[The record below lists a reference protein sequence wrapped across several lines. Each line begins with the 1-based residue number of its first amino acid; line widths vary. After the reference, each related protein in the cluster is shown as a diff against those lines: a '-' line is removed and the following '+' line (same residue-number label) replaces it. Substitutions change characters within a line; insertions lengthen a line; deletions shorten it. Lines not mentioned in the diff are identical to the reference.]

1 MTKNLQTSQN
11 IVEASFKLMAEHGIE
26 KMSLSMIAKE
36 VGISKPAIYYHFSS
50 KEALVDFLFEEIF
63 SGYHFVSYFD
73 KEQYTKEN
81 FAEKLIADGL
91 HMLSEYEGQ
100 EGILRVI
107 NEFIVTASRNEK
119 YQKRLFEIQEDFL
132 NGFHDLL
139 KKGVELDVVSQQ
151 ATEENAHTLALVID
165 NMSNYMLMGFQ
176 LKYKEIWIRN
186 VKNVMKEEK
195 K

>member
-107 NEFIVTASRNEK
+107 NEFIVTAARNEK
-119 YQKRLFEIQEDFL
+119 YQKRLFEIQEEFL
-132 NGFHDLL
+132 NGFHELL
-139 KKGVELDVVSQQ
+139 KKGARLGVVSQD
-151 ATEENAHTLALVID
+151 ATEENAYTLALVID

-186 VKNVMKEEK
+186 VKNVMKEE
-195 K
+195 

>member
-100 EGILRVI
+100 EEILRVI

-139 KKGVELDVVSQQ
+139 KKGVELDVVLQQ

-186 VKNVMKEEK
+186 VKNVLKGE
-195 K
+195 

>member
-63 SGYHFVSYFD
+63 SGYHFVSYFN

-176 LKYKEIWIRN
+176 LKYKEIWIQN
-186 VKNVMKEEK
+186 VKNVMKEE
-195 K
+195 

>member
-63 SGYHFVSYFD
+63 SEYHFVSYFD
-73 KEQYTKEN
+73 KEKYTKEN

-107 NEFIVTASRNEK
+107 NEFIVTAARNEK

-132 NGFHDLL
+132 NGFYDLL
-139 KKGVELDVVSQQ
+139 KKGVELGVVSQY

-165 NMSNYMLMGFQ
+165 NMSNYILMGFQ

-186 VKNVMKEEK
+186 VKNVMKGE
-195 K
+195 

>member
-81 FAEKLIADGL
+81 FTEKLISDGL

-107 NEFIVTASRNEK
+107 KEFIVTASRNEK

-132 NGFHDLL
+132 NGFYDLL

-151 ATEENAHTLALVID
+151 ETEENAHTLALVID

-186 VKNVMKEEK
+186 VKNVMKEE
-195 K
+195 

>member
-176 LKYKEIWIRN
+176 LKYKEIWIQN
-186 VKNVMKEEK
+186 VKNVMKEE
-195 K
+195 

>member
-11 IVEASFKLMAEHGIE
+11 IIEASFKLMAEHGIE

-63 SGYHFVSYFD
+63 SGYQFVSYFD
-73 KEQYTKEN
+73 KDQYTKEN
-81 FAEKLIADGL
+81 FEEKLIADGL
-91 HMLSEYEGQ
+91 QMLSEYKGQ

-107 NEFIVTASRNEK
+107 NEFIVTATRNEK
-119 YQKRLFEIQEDFL
+119 YQKRLFEIQEEFL

-139 KKGVELDVVSQQ
+139 KKGVELDVVSQD

-165 NMSNYMLMGFQ
+165 NMSNYILIGFD
-176 LKYKEIWIRN
+176 LKYKEIWIQN
-186 VKNVMKEEK
+186 VKNVMKRE
-195 K
+195 

>member
-50 KEALVDFLFEEIF
+50 KEALIDFLFEEIF

-132 NGFHDLL
+132 NGFNDLL
-139 KKGVELDVVSQQ
+139 KKGARLDVVSQHE
-151 ATEENAHTLALVID
+151 TEENAHTLALVID

-186 VKNVMKEEK
+186 VKNVMKEE
-195 K
+195 

>member
-1 MTKNLQTSQN
+1 
-11 IVEASFKLMAEHGIE
+11 MAEHGIE

-63 SGYHFVSYFD
+63 SGYHFSSYFD
-73 KEQYTKEN
+73 KDQYTKEN
-81 FAEKLIADGL
+81 FAKKLIADGL

-107 NEFIVTASRNEK
+107 NEFIVTAARNEK
-119 YQKRLFEIQEDFL
+119 YQKRLFEIQEEFL

-139 KKGVELDVVSQQ
+139 KQGVELDVVSQH

-186 VKNVMKEEK
+186 VKNVIKEE
-195 K
+195 

>member
-36 VGISKPAIYYHFSS
+36 VGISKPAIYYHFPS
-50 KEALVDFLFEEIF
+50 KEALLDFLFEEVF
-63 SGYHFVSYFD
+63 SGYQFVGYFD
-73 KEQYTKEN
+73 KDQYTKEN

-91 HMLSEYEGQ
+91 QMLSEYKGQ

-107 NEFIVTASRNEK
+107 NEFIVSATRNEK
-119 YQKRLFEIQEDFL
+119 YQKRLFEIQEEFL

-139 KKGVELDVVSQQ
+139 KKGVELDVVSQD

-165 NMSNYMLMGFQ
+165 NMSNYILIGFD
-176 LKYKEIWIRN
+176 LKYKEIWIQN
-186 VKNVMKEEK
+186 VKNVMKEE
-195 K
+195 

>member
-139 KKGVELDVVSQQ
+139 KKGVELDVVLQQ

-186 VKNVMKEEK
+186 VKNVLKGE
-195 K
+195 

>member
-81 FAEKLIADGL
+81 FAEKLISDGL

-186 VKNVMKEEK
+186 VKNVMKEE
-195 K
+195 

>member
-11 IVEASFKLMAEHGIE
+11 IVEASFKLMEEHGIE

-63 SGYHFVSYFD
+63 SGYHFANYFD

-81 FAEKLIADGL
+81 FKEKLIADGL

-100 EGILRVI
+100 ESILRVI
-107 NEFIVTASRNEK
+107 NEFIVTAMRNEK
-119 YQKRLFEIQEDFL
+119 YQKRLFEIQEDYL

-139 KKGVELDVVSQQ
+139 KQGVKLGVVSQH

-186 VKNVMKEEK
+186 VKNVMKEE
-195 K
+195 

>member
-81 FAEKLIADGL
+81 FAEKLISDGL

-139 KKGVELDVVSQQ
+139 KKGVGLDVVSQQ

-186 VKNVMKEEK
+186 VKNVMKEE
-195 K
+195 

>member
-11 IVEASFKLMAEHGIE
+11 IVAASFKLMAEHGIE

-73 KEQYTKEN
+73 KGQYTKEN

-186 VKNVMKEEK
+186 VKNVMKEE
-195 K
+195 

>member
-63 SGYHFVSYFD
+63 SGYHFSSYFD
-73 KEQYTKEN
+73 KDQYTKEN

-107 NEFIVTASRNEK
+107 NEFIVTAARNEK
-119 YQKRLFEIQEDFL
+119 YQKRLFEIQEEFL

-139 KKGVELDVVSQQ
+139 KQGARLGIVSQHE
-151 ATEENAHTLALVID
+151 TEENAHTLALVID

-186 VKNVMKEEK
+186 VKNVIKEE
-195 K
+195 

>member
-63 SGYHFVSYFD
+63 SGYHFASYFD

-81 FAEKLIADGL
+81 FEEKLIADGL

-107 NEFIVTASRNEK
+107 NEFIVTAARNEK
-119 YQKRLFEIQEDFL
+119 YQKRLFEIQEEFL

-139 KKGVELDVVSQQ
+139 KKGVELDVVSQH

-176 LKYKEIWIRN
+176 LKYKEIWIQN
-186 VKNVMKEEK
+186 VKNVMKEE
-195 K
+195 

>member
-81 FAEKLIADGL
+81 FAEKLILDGL

-186 VKNVMKEEK
+186 VKNVMKEE
-195 K
+195 

>member
-63 SGYHFVSYFD
+63 SGYHFVSYFN

-81 FAEKLIADGL
+81 FAEKLISDGL

-119 YQKRLFEIQEDFL
+119 YQKRLFEIQEEFL

-139 KKGVELDVVSQQ
+139 KKGVGLDVVSQQ

-186 VKNVMKEEK
+186 VKNVMKEE
-195 K
+195 

>member
-63 SGYHFVSYFD
+63 SGYHFSSYFD
-73 KEQYTKEN
+73 KDQYTKEN
-81 FAEKLIADGL
+81 FAKKLIADGL
-91 HMLSEYEGQ
+91 HMLSDYEGQ

-107 NEFIVTASRNEK
+107 NEFIVTAARNEK
-119 YQKRLFEIQEDFL
+119 YQKRLFEIQEEFL

-139 KKGVELDVVSQQ
+139 KQGVELGMASQH

-186 VKNVMKEEK
+186 VKNVIKEE
-195 K
+195 

>member
-63 SGYHFVSYFD
+63 SGYHFVSYFI

-107 NEFIVTASRNEK
+107 NEFIVTALRNEK

-186 VKNVMKEEK
+186 VKNVMKEE
-195 K
+195 

>member
-50 KEALVDFLFEEIF
+50 KEALVDFLFEEVF

-73 KEQYTKEN
+73 KEQYTRGN

-107 NEFIVTASRNEK
+107 NEFIVTAARNEK
-119 YQKRLFEIQEDFL
+119 YQKRLFEIQEEFL

-139 KKGVELDVVSQQ
+139 KRGAGLGVVSQD

-186 VKNVMKEEK
+186 VKNVMKEE
-195 K
+195 

>member
-1 MTKNLQTSQN
+1 MTKNLQTSKN

-36 VGISKPAIYYHFSS
+36 VGISKPAIYYHFPS

-63 SGYHFVSYFD
+63 SEYHFVNYFD
-73 KEQYTKEN
+73 KDQYTKER

-107 NEFIVTASRNEK
+107 NEFIVTAKRNEK

-139 KKGVELDVVSQQ
+139 KQGVELGVVSQH

-176 LKYKEIWIRN
+176 LKYKEIWIQN
-186 VKNVMKEEK
+186 VKNVMKED
-195 K
+195 

>member
-36 VGISKPAIYYHFSS
+36 VGISKPAIYYHFPS
-50 KEALVDFLFEEIF
+50 KEALVDFLFEEVF
-63 SGYHFVSYFD
+63 SGYQFVGYFD
-73 KEQYTKEN
+73 KDQYTKEN

-91 HMLSEYEGQ
+91 QMLSEYKGQ

-107 NEFIVTASRNEK
+107 NEFIVSATRNEK
-119 YQKRLFEIQEDFL
+119 YQKRLFEIQEEFL

-139 KKGVELDVVSQQ
+139 KKGVELDVVSQD

-165 NMSNYMLMGFQ
+165 NMSNYILIGFD
-176 LKYKEIWIRN
+176 LKYKEIWIQN
-186 VKNVMKEEK
+186 VKNVMKGE
-195 K
+195 

>member
-63 SGYHFVSYFD
+63 SGYHFMSYFG
-73 KEQYTKEN
+73 KEQYTREN

-107 NEFIVTASRNEK
+107 NEFIVTAARNEK
-119 YQKRLFEIQEDFL
+119 YQKRLFEIQEEFL

-186 VKNVMKEEK
+186 VKNVMKEG
-195 K
+195 

>member
-81 FAEKLIADGL
+81 FAEKLISDGL

-176 LKYKEIWIRN
+176 LKYKEIWIQN
-186 VKNVMKEEK
+186 VKNVMKEE
-195 K
+195 

>member
-63 SGYHFVSYFD
+63 SDYHFTKYFN
-73 KEQYTKEN
+73 EERYTKEN

-132 NGFHDLL
+132 RGFHDLL
-139 KKGVELDVVSQQ
+139 KKGARLGVVSQHE
-151 ATEENAHTLALVID
+151 TEENAHTLALVID

-186 VKNVMKEEK
+186 VKNVMKEE
-195 K
+195 

>member
-50 KEALVDFLFEEIF
+50 KEALVDFLFDEIF
-63 SGYHFVSYFD
+63 SGYHFSSYFD
-73 KEQYTKEN
+73 KDQYTKEN
-81 FAEKLIADGL
+81 FAKKLIADGL

-107 NEFIVTASRNEK
+107 NEFIVTAARNEK
-119 YQKRLFEIQEDFL
+119 YQKRLFEIQEEFL

-139 KKGVELDVVSQQ
+139 KQGVELGMVSQH

-186 VKNVMKEEK
+186 VKNVIKEE
-195 K
+195 

>member
-63 SGYHFVSYFD
+63 SGYHFVNYFD
-73 KEQYTKEN
+73 KEHYTKEN
-81 FAEKLIADGL
+81 FAEKLISDGL

-165 NMSNYMLMGFQ
+165 NM
-176 LKYKEIWIRN
+176 
-186 VKNVMKEEK
+186 
-195 K
+195 

>member
-63 SGYHFVSYFD
+63 SGYHFSSYFD
-73 KEQYTKEN
+73 KDQYTKEN
-81 FAEKLIADGL
+81 FAKKLIADGL

-107 NEFIVTASRNEK
+107 NEFIVTAARNEK
-119 YQKRLFEIQEDFL
+119 YQKRLFEIQEEFL

-139 KKGVELDVVSQQ
+139 KQGVELGMVSQH

-186 VKNVMKEEK
+186 VKNVIKEE
-195 K
+195 

>member
-119 YQKRLFEIQEDFL
+119 YQKRLFEIQEEFL

-139 KKGVELDVVSQQ
+139 KKGARLDVVSQQ
-151 ATEENAHTLALVID
+151 ETEENAHTLALVID

-186 VKNVMKEEK
+186 VKNVMKGE
-195 K
+195 

>member
-11 IVEASFKLMAEHGIE
+11 IVVASFKLMAEHGIE

-107 NEFIVTASRNEK
+107 NEFIVTAARNEK
-119 YQKRLFEIQEDFL
+119 YQKRLFEIQEEFL
-132 NGFHDLL
+132 NGFHELL
-139 KKGVELDVVSQQ
+139 KKGARLGVVSQD

-186 VKNVMKEEK
+186 VKNVMKEE
-195 K
+195 

>member
-186 VKNVMKEEK
+186 VKNVMKEE
-195 K
+195 

>member
-81 FAEKLIADGL
+81 FAEKLITDGL

-107 NEFIVTASRNEK
+107 NEFIVTAARNEK
-119 YQKRLFEIQEDFL
+119 YQKRLFEIQEEFL
-132 NGFHDLL
+132 NGFHELL
-139 KKGVELDVVSQQ
+139 KKGAGLGVVSQD

-186 VKNVMKEEK
+186 VKNVMKEE
-195 K
+195 

>member
-36 VGISKPAIYYHFSS
+36 VGISKPAIYYHFPS

-63 SGYHFVSYFD
+63 SEYHFVNYFD
-73 KEQYTKEN
+73 KDQYTKER

-107 NEFIVTASRNEK
+107 NEFIVTATRNEK

-139 KKGVELDVVSQQ
+139 KQGVELGVVSQH

-176 LKYKEIWIRN
+176 LKYKEIWIQN
-186 VKNVMKEEK
+186 VKNVMKED
-195 K
+195 

>member
-50 KEALVDFLFEEIF
+50 KEALVDILFEEIF

-186 VKNVMKEEK
+186 VKNVLKEE
-195 K
+195 

>member
-63 SGYHFVSYFD
+63 SGYHFVNYFD
-73 KEQYTKEN
+73 KEHYTKEN
-81 FAEKLIADGL
+81 FAEKLISDGL

-132 NGFHDLL
+132 NGFYDLL

-151 ATEENAHTLALVID
+151 ETEENAHTLALVID

-186 VKNVMKEEK
+186 VKNVMKEE
-195 K
+195 

>member
-73 KEQYTKEN
+73 KGQYTKEN

-139 KKGVELDVVSQQ
+139 KKGVEFDVVSQQ

-186 VKNVMKEEK
+186 VKNVMKEE
-195 K
+195 